1 MTHTLH
7 RRGDRESLAEDYVM
21 LIMASRG
28 INLEGSAEKMRQIWA
43 VLSRYEQDLANFGTN
58 RIGISQQVT
67 LNELKD
73 RWKDFN
79 RIGHAVFKDRE
90 SLKAC
95 LRELKDGNFGIS
107 IVISGLCD
115 EIDALCTE
123 IGLSPH
129 TVEYSLDVHGT
140 TERLPSR
147 EILEITTMC
156 GHALIS
162 PRLVEEM
169 IGQIR
174 SGKKTHAEAARELSR
189 ICDCG
194 IFNPYRAEK
203 LLRVMGLKEAL

>member
-7 RRGDRESLAEDYVM
+7 RTGTPESLRNDYVM

-28 INLEGSAEKMRQIWA
+28 INLDGSSEKIRQIWA
-43 VLSRYEQDLANFGTN
+43 VLSRYKQDLTNFGTN
-58 RIGISQQVT
+58 RIGNSHQVSLDDLT
-67 LNELKD
+67 S
-73 RWKDFN
+73 RWKDAN

-90 SLKAC
+90 ALKAC

-107 IVISGLCD
+107 IVISGLCG
-115 EIDALCTE
+115 EIDDLCAE

-140 TERLPSR
+140 TERLPAGD
-147 EILEITTMC
+147 ILEITTMC

-162 PRLVEEM
+162 PHLVDEM
-169 IGQIR
+169 IRQIHD
-174 SGKKTHAEAARELSR
+174 GKKTHAEAARELSR

-203 LLRVMGLKEAL
+203 LLRTMASKEAL